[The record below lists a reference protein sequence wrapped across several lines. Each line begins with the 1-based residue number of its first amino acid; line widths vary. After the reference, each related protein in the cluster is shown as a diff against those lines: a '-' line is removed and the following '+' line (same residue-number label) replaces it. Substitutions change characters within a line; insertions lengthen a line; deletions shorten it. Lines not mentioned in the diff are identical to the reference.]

1 MKNIIT
7 SVLKAIIQLFASSA
21 ICYYTYAW
29 NNLDNI
35 FKVKIEYFQWVCIII
50 IVQTIIPINLIIQSI
65 EKKNDK

>member
-7 SVLKAIIQLFASSA
+7 SALKVIIQLFASSA
-21 ICYYTYAW
+21 VCYYTYTW

-35 FKVKIEYFQWVCIII
+35 FKVKIEYFQWVGIII